1 MSRIEVT
8 EKIIATK
15 VRKGLRW
22 ADVAQRVGVSKEWL
36 TAACLGQMTLNRDQA
51 ATIGQIFELTEEE
64 AKWLSVVPYKG
75 SLPTAIP
82 SDPLI
87 YRFYELVNVYGT
99 TFKELIHEE
108 FGDGIMSAID
118 FKMELSREPDP
129 KGDRVKIVMSGKY
142 LPYKTY

>member
-1 MSRIEVT
+1 MSRIDVT
-8 EKIIATK
+8 EKIIAGK
-15 VRKGLRW
+15 VSRGLRW
-22 ADVAQRVGVSKEWL
+22 ADIAQRVGVSKEWI

-51 ATIGQIFELTEEE
+51 ATIGQIFDLTEEE
-64 AKWLSVVPYKG
+64 TKWLSVVPYKG

-82 SDPLI
+82 TDPLI